1 MRRACVL
8 LMLLAGGAVS
18 MVGAVQNAPLS
29 LRQIVDNLYVLN
41 GGCMC
46 GNTTFF
52 VTDAGVAM
60 VDTKVAGK
68 GPEILEQLRTVT
80 DQPIA
85 MIINTHTHFDHTGA
99 NTEFGDVEQIVSHA
113 NAKASLMKSTCET
126 VTNCDAF
133 KGENAKYL
141 PNVTFED
148 KKSLQ
153 LGSEQIDLYY
163 FGPGHTDGDAWI
175 VLPSLR
181 IAFGGD
187 MFGAKGVPFIDSNN
201 GGTAWEFG
209 DTIAKAAAGL
219 KDVDQVISGHVDIYP
234 FEDLVRYAEFHK
246 HLKAYALEGMKA
258 GKPSQEVADAYRSP
272 EHLSDFTS
280 IEFFTRSFVQGIYD
294 GASAQ

>member
-1 MRRACVL
+1 MGL
-8 LMLLAGGAVS
+8 GWGGAPSHSSHSRAAACSVAFLRRLRRERAE
-18 MVGAVQNAPLS
+18 MEVGARVDRGVGHADLERVPAL
-29 LRQIVDNLYVLN
+29 LRERVGQ
-41 GGCMC
+41 
-46 GNTTFF
+46 
-52 VTDAGVAM
+52 
-60 VDTKVAGK
+60 
-68 GPEILEQLRTVT
+68 VT

-99 NTEFGDVEQIVSHA
+99 NTEFGDVEQIVTHA

-187 MFGAKGVPFIDSNN
+187 MFGAKGVPFIDPNN
-201 GGTAWEFG
+201 GGSAWELG

-234 FEDLVRYAEFHK
+234 FEDLARYAEFHK
-246 HLKAYALEGMKA
+246 HLKAYALEGMEA
-258 GKPSQEVADAYRSP
+258 GKPSQEVADAYQSP

-280 IEFFTRSFVQGIYD
+280 IEFFTRTFVQGIYD